1 MHTFKSIAVIAKAS
15 PAQVGDGFF
24 IRRAMPGGGVGLGE
38 LSPFLVLDH
47 AGPTSFAPSNHP
59 KGVDEHPHRGFETV
73 TIVYQG
79 ELEHRDS
86 AGNSGR
92 IGPGD
97 VQWMTAAS
105 GLVHEEKHS
114 KAFTQQGG
122 TLEIIQLWV
131 NLPAAHKMI
140 APRYQEI
147 LASDIPAV
155 PIGSGHSYVRVIAGE
170 FQVSEQS
177 RTEVSERSRTEVS
190 ERSRTEA
197 SERSRT
203 EVSER
208 SRTEVSERSRTEKGP
223 ASTFTPL
230 DVLDVRL
237 LAGESLDLTLRDGD
251 NTAVYAL
258 KGKVRVNDS
267 DTVSEAE
274 IARFDQTGNAV
285 RLEALEDS
293 TLLVLSG
300 TPINEPI
307 ASYGPFVMNTSEE
320 IRQAIQDYH
329 TGKMGV
335 LEAG

>member
-1 MHTFKSIAVIAKAS
+1 MRTFKSIAVIAKAS

-38 LSPFLVLDH
+38 MNPFLVLDH
-47 AGPTSFAPSNHP
+47 AGPTSFPPSDQP

-73 TIVYQG
+73 SIVYQG

-114 KAFTQQGG
+114 RAFTEKGG
-122 TLEIIQLWV
+122 TIEMIQLWV

-140 APRYQEI
+140 APAYQEI
-147 LASDIPAV
+147 LATTIPSV
-155 PIGSGHSYVRVIAGE
+155 PIDGGHSYVRVIAGA
-170 FQVSEQS
+170 FQGV
-177 RTEVSERSRTEVS
+177 
-190 ERSRTEA
+190 
-197 SERSRT
+197 
-203 EVSER
+203 
-208 SRTEVSERSRTEKGP
+208 KG
-223 ASTFTPL
+223 AAKTFTPL
-230 DVLDVRL
+230 DL
-237 LAGESLDLTLRDGD
+237 LDLRLQAGQALELDLRDGD

-258 KGKVRVNDS
+258 KGKIRLHDAQ
-267 DTVSEAE
+267 TLAEAE
-274 IARFDQTGNAV
+274 IARFEPKGNAIK
-285 RLEALEDS
+285 LEALEDS

-300 TPINEPI
+300 TPIQEPI

-335 LEAG
+335 LEALEV

>member
-47 AGPTSFAPSNHP
+47 AGPTPFAPSNQP

-92 IGPGD
+92 IGAGD

-170 FQVSEQS
+170 FK
-177 RTEVSERSRTEVS
+177 VSERSLTEVS

-203 EVSER
+203 EA
-208 SRTEVSERSRTEKGP
+208 SERSRTEKGP
-223 ASTFTPL
+223 AKTFTPL

-237 LAGESLDLTLRDGD
+237 LAGESLNLDLRDGD

-335 LEAG
+335 L

>member
-1 MHTFKSIAVIAKAS
+1 MNTFKSIAVIAKAS

-38 LSPFLVLDH
+38 MSPFLVLDH
-47 AGPTSFAPSNHP
+47 AGPTQIAPSNRQ

-73 TIVYQG
+73 SIVYQG

-114 KAFTQQGG
+114 KAFTEKGG
-122 TLEIIQLWV
+122 TLEMIQLWV

-140 APRYQEI
+140 PPRYQEI
-147 LASDIPAV
+147 VAADIPSVAV
-155 PIGSGHSYVRVIAGE
+155 DTGNGHVRVIAGS
-170 FQVSEQS
+170 FQGKE
-177 RTEVSERSRTEVS
+177 
-190 ERSRTEA
+190 
-197 SERSRT
+197 
-203 EVSER
+203 
-208 SRTEVSERSRTEKGP
+208 GP

-237 LAGESLDLTLRDGD
+237 QAGDVLEFNFREGD

-258 KGKVRVNDS
+258 KGRVSINDS

-274 IARFDQTGNAV
+274 IARFDPAGNVV
-285 RLEALEDS
+285 RLEALQDS

-300 TPINEPI
+300 TPIKEPI

-335 LEAG
+335 LEAVE

>member
-38 LSPFLVLDH
+38 MSPFLVLDH
-47 AGPTSFAPSNHP
+47 AGPTSIEPGNHQ

-73 TIVYQG
+73 SIVYQG

-122 TLEIIQLWV
+122 TLEMIQLWV
-131 NLPAAHKMI
+131 NLPAAQKMI
-140 APRYQEI
+140 PPRYQEI
-147 LASDIPAV
+147 LASDIPSA
-155 PIGSGHSYVRVIAGE
+155 PLGTGNSHARVIAGSL
-170 FQVSEQS
+170 QGKQ
-177 RTEVSERSRTEVS
+177 
-190 ERSRTEA
+190 
-197 SERSRT
+197 
-203 EVSER
+203 
-208 SRTEVSERSRTEKGP
+208 GP
-223 ASTFTPL
+223 AKTFTPL

-237 LAGESLDLTLRDGD
+237 QAGDSFELDLREGD

-258 KGKVRVNDS
+258 KGKVRLNDS

-274 IARFDQTGNAV
+274 IARFDQTGNAIK
-285 RLEALEDS
+285 LEALEDS
-293 TLLVLSG
+293 ALLILSG

-335 LEAG
+335 LELI

>member
-1 MHTFKSIAVIAKAS
+1 MHTFKSVAVIAKAS

-38 LSPFLVLDH
+38 MSPFLVLDH
-47 AGPTSFAPSNHP
+47 AGPTSFAPSNRP

-114 KAFTQQGG
+114 KAFTQNGG

-131 NLPAAHKMI
+131 NLPAKHKMI
-140 APRYQEI
+140 PPRYQEI
-147 LASDIPAV
+147 LATDIPV
-155 PIGSGHSYVRVIAGE
+155 VNIGESQSFARVIAGE
-170 FQVSEQS
+170 FLG
-177 RTEVSERSRTEVS
+177 
-190 ERSRTEA
+190 A
-197 SERSRT
+197 
-203 EVSER
+203 
-208 SRTEVSERSRTEKGP
+208 KGP
-223 ASTFTPL
+223 ANTFTTL
-230 DVLDVRL
+230 DVLDIRL
-237 LAGESLDLTLRDGD
+237 KAGQSLDLNLRSGD

-258 KGKVRVNDS
+258 KGKVRLNDGEA
-267 DTVSEAE
+267 VAEAE
-274 IARFDQTGNAV
+274 IARFDPDGDAI

-293 TLLVLSG
+293 TLLLLSG
-300 TPINEPI
+300 TPIQEPI

-335 LEAG
+335 LEAVEG

>member
-24 IRRAMPGGGVGLGE
+24 IRRAMPGGGVRLGE

-47 AGPTSFAPSNHP
+47 AGPTLFAPGNRP

-147 LASDIPAV
+147 LASDIPVV
-155 PIGSGHSYVRVIAGE
+155 PLGSEQDYVRVIAGE
-170 FQVSEQS
+170 FEGK
-177 RTEVSERSRTEVS
+177 
-190 ERSRTEA
+190 
-197 SERSRT
+197 
-203 EVSER
+203 
-208 SRTEVSERSRTEKGP
+208 KG
-223 ASTFTPL
+223 AANTFTAL

-237 LAGESLDLTLRDGD
+237 LAGESLNLTLRDGD

-258 KGKVRVNDS
+258 KGKARLNDS

-274 IARFDQTGNAV
+274 IARFNPDGDLI

-293 TLLVLSG
+293 TLLILSG

-335 LEAG
+335 LEALS

>member
-1 MHTFKSIAVIAKAS
+1 MYKSIAVIAKAS

-47 AGPTSFAPSNHP
+47 AGPTSFAPSNQP

-131 NLPAAHKMI
+131 NLPATHKMI

-170 FQVSEQS
+170 FQVSE
-177 RTEVSERSRTEVS
+177 
-190 ERSRTEA
+190 
-197 SERSRT
+197 
-203 EVSER
+203 
-208 SRTEVSERSRTEKGP
+208 RSRTEKGP

-237 LAGESLDLTLRDGD
+237 LAGESLNLTLRDGD

-274 IARFDQTGNAV
+274 IARFDQAGDAV

-293 TLLVLSG
+293 TVLVLSG

>member
-1 MHTFKSIAVIAKAS
+1 MFKSIAVIAKAS

-47 AGPTSFAPSNHP
+47 AGPTSFAPSNQP

-92 IGPGD
+92 IGVGD

-147 LASDIPAV
+147 LASDIPAL
-155 PIGSGHSYVRVIAGE
+155 PIGSGQSYVRVIAGE
-170 FQVSEQS
+170 FPVSEGSQ
-177 RTEVSERSRTEVS
+177 TK
-190 ERSRTEA
+190 
-197 SERSRT
+197 
-203 EVSER
+203 
-208 SRTEVSERSRTEKGP
+208 KGP
-223 ASTFTPL
+223 AKTFTPL

-237 LAGESLDLTLRDGD
+237 LAGQTLDLSLREGD

-258 KGKVRVNDS
+258 KGKVRLNDS

-274 IARFDQTGNAV
+274 IARFDQTGNAIK
-285 RLEALEDS
+285 LEALEDT

-335 LEAG
+335 LELI

>member
-47 AGPTSFAPSNHP
+47 AGPTPFAPSNQP

-92 IGPGD
+92 IGVGD

-114 KAFTQQGG
+114 KAFTEQGG

-170 FQVSEQS
+170 FQGK
-177 RTEVSERSRTEVS
+177 
-190 ERSRTEA
+190 
-197 SERSRT
+197 
-203 EVSER
+203 
-208 SRTEVSERSRTEKGP
+208 KGP
-223 ASTFTPL
+223 ANTFTPL

-237 LAGESLDLTLRDGD
+237 LAGESLDLALRDGD

-267 DTVSEAE
+267 DTVTEAE
-274 IARFDQTGNAV
+274 IARFDPTGDAIK
-285 RLEALEDS
+285 LEALEDS
-293 TLLVLSG
+293 TLLILSG

-335 LEAG
+335 LELI

>member
-47 AGPTSFAPSNHP
+47 AGPTPFAPSNQP

-92 IGPGD
+92 IGVGD

-155 PIGSGHSYVRVIAGE
+155 PIGAGHSFVRVIAGE
-170 FQVSEQS
+170 FQVSE
-177 RTEVSERSRTEVS
+177 RSRTN
-190 ERSRTEA
+190 ERK
-197 SERSRT
+197 
-203 EVSER
+203 
-208 SRTEVSERSRTEKGP
+208 KGP
-223 ASTFTPL
+223 AKTFTPL

-237 LAGESLDLTLRDGD
+237 VAGESLNLTLREGD

-274 IARFDQTGNAV
+274 IARFDQTGDAIK
-285 RLEALEDS
+285 LEALEDT

>member
-1 MHTFKSIAVIAKAS
+1 MFKSIAVIAKAS

-47 AGPTSFAPSNHP
+47 AGPTSFAPSNQP

-92 IGPGD
+92 IGVGD

-170 FQVSEQS
+170 FQGK
-177 RTEVSERSRTEVS
+177 
-190 ERSRTEA
+190 
-197 SERSRT
+197 
-203 EVSER
+203 
-208 SRTEVSERSRTEKGP
+208 KGP
-223 ASTFTPL
+223 ANTFTSL
-230 DVLDVRL
+230 DVLDLRL
-237 LAGESLDLTLRDGD
+237 QTGQTLDLSLREGD

-258 KGKVRVNDS
+258 KGKVRLNDS

-274 IARFDQTGNAV
+274 IARFDQTGNAIK
-285 RLEALEDS
+285 LEALEDT

-335 LEAG
+335 LELI

>member
-1 MHTFKSIAVIAKAS
+1 MHTFKSIAVTAKAS

-47 AGPTSFAPSNHP
+47 AGPTPFAPSNHP

-92 IGPGD
+92 IGAGD

-155 PIGSGHSYVRVIAGE
+155 PIQSEHSYVRVIAGE
-170 FQVSEQS
+170 FDGK
-177 RTEVSERSRTEVS
+177 
-190 ERSRTEA
+190 
-197 SERSRT
+197 
-203 EVSER
+203 
-208 SRTEVSERSRTEKGP
+208 KGP
-223 ASTFTPL
+223 AKTFTPL
-230 DVLDVRL
+230 DVLDIRL
-237 LAGESLDLTLRDGD
+237 KAGQALELALRDGD

-274 IARFDQTGNAV
+274 IVRFDQTGNAV
-285 RLEALEDS
+285 KLEALEDS

-335 LEAG
+335 LEAVG